1 MRNRSIFVPF
11 AGAALLVALLSGC
24 EGAIEHN
31 LGKRFA
37 PTPPTVDAG
46 LRDLARAHSQEMCD
60 AGALIET
67 ADPEAVYGAGSV
79 EIVDREVLDTAL
91 APPKDD
97 HAATSAIW
105 SRLEQDT
112 RLNGTPWETMGIGQN
127 TCASDGHLYMTI
139 VLRGGG
145 YPGWAPGVVQVTA
158 GNAGTTLGGITAD
171 GDTVAVRSLATDLD
185 PDSSAPD
192 TWLYDVDAN
201 DLAPARTDP
210 TPASSLVISGDGSTL
225 LYSGTSTSV
234 TALDLAT
241 GTTGTRYSG
250 SSVQV
255 RSTSADGDVVVLQTF
270 GGGGTS
276 AFAIEDGGPFT
287 DLGFIGGAAYDL
299 SVSDDGRIAAVAGNG
314 ARVKDLISGV
324 TTQVASG
331 PGGGAGTGSA
341 LSADGRYLA
350 YQVIDPEDP
359 TVTNDVY
366 LWDRTTGT
374 STPVTTPG
382 DGLAAPYGP
391 SISDDG
397 RFVAYVDQR
406 PGGPAD
412 HGTYLWDRTTG
423 TSTLIAPVASVAAV
437 SGDGSTVAFTAI
449 GARSDRHRPVR
460 LGQPAAIRTL
470 VATGAAW
477 PRATRRRRRSARHRV
492 SP

>member
-1 MRNRSIFVPF
+1 MRNRSVYVLF
-11 AGAALLVALLSGC
+11 AGAALVVALLSGC

-37 PTPPTVDAG
+37 PTPPTVDAD
-46 LRDLARAHSQEMCD
+46 LRDLARAHSQAMCT
-60 AGALIET
+60 AEALLET
-67 ADPEAVYGAGSV
+67 PDPEAVYGPGSV
-79 EIVDREVLDTAL
+79 EIVDRQVIDTTL

-105 SRLEQDT
+105 ARLEQDT
-112 RLNGTPWETMGIGQN
+112 RLNGTPWETMGVGQN
-127 TCASDGHLYMTI
+127 TCADGRLYLTV

-171 GDTVAVRSLATDLD
+171 GDTVAIRSLATDLD
-185 PDSSAPD
+185 PDSSAAD
-192 TWLYDVDAN
+192 IWLYDVGAN

-241 GTTGTRYSG
+241 GATGTRYSG
-250 SSVQV
+250 SVPRI
-255 RSTSADGDVVVLQTF
+255 RSTSADGDVVVVQTSSA
-270 GGGGTS
+270 GGTS
-276 AFAIEDGGPFT
+276 AFAIEDGSPST
-287 DLGFIGGAAYDL
+287 NLGTIGGAAYDF
-299 SVSDDGRIAAVAGNG
+299 SVSDDGRHAAVAGNG
-314 ARVKDLISGV
+314 ARVVDLISGV
-324 TTQVASG
+324 TTPVATG
-331 PGGGAGTGSA
+331 AGGGSGTGSA

-350 YQVIDPEDP
+350 YQVIDYDDP
-359 TVTNDVY
+359 TFTNDVY
-366 LWDRTTGT
+366 LWDRTTAT
-374 STPVTTPG
+374 STPITTPG

-412 HGTYLWDRTTG
+412 YGTYLWDRTTG
-423 TSTLIAPVASVAAV
+423 TSSLVAPVASVVAV
-437 SGDGSTVAFTAI
+437 SGDGSTVAFTATAP
-449 GARSDRHRPVR
+449 GATATDLFVWDN
-460 LGQPAAIRTL
+460 PAI
-470 VATGAAW
+470 
-477 PRATRRRRRSARHRV
+477 
-492 SP
+492 